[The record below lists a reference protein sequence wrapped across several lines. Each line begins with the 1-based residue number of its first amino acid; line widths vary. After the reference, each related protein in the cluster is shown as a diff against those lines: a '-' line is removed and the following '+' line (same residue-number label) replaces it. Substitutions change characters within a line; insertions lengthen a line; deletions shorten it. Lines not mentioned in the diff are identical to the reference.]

1 MKAWQFE
8 NPITH
13 ERFTISDTQMDDLNF
28 IDSNGLYAWAKE
40 RGYELVKTFSLGDE
54 EKPKAEHIHDLED
67 IDEMVEKMNRNFK
80 DRCFKE
86 TINNIIKI
94 TKGDTK

>member
-13 ERFTISDTQMDDLNF
+13 ERFTISDTQMADLNF

-40 RGYELVKTFSLGDE
+40 RGYEVVRTIDLGDE
-54 EKPKAEHIHDLED
+54 AEG
-67 IDEMVEKMNRNFK
+67 VA
-80 DRCFKE
+80 
-86 TINNIIKI
+86 
-94 TKGDTK
+94 G

>member
-13 ERFTISDTQMDDLNF
+13 ERFTISDTQMADLNF
-28 IDSNGLYAWAKE
+28 IDSNGFYTWAKE
-40 RGYELVKTFSLGDE
+40 RGYELVKTFDLGDE
-54 EKPKAEHIHDLED
+54 EKPEAKHIHDLED

-86 TINNIIKI
+86 TINNIIKT
-94 TKGDTK
+94 TKGNTK

>member
-1 MKAWQFE
+1 MTANVGGNGRKGGRMK
-8 NPITH
+8 
-13 ERFTISDTQMDDLNF
+13 
-28 IDSNGLYAWAKE
+28 
-40 RGYELVKTFSLGDE
+40 E

-67 IDEMVEKMNRNFK
+67 IDEMVEKMNRHFK

-86 TINNIIKI
+86 TINNIIKT

>member
-13 ERFTISDTQMDDLNF
+13 ERFTISDTQMADLNF

-40 RGYELVKTFSLGDE
+40 RGYELVKTFNLGS
-54 EKPKAEHIHDLED
+54 
-67 IDEMVEKMNRNFK
+67 
-80 DRCFKE
+80 KE
-86 TINNIIKI
+86 
-94 TKGDTK
+94 GDTE